1 MRVPVRNMAGETV
14 DEIELQ
20 DDVFGIEPNTAVMHQ
35 AVVRQQANARAG
47 THSTKTRSD
56 VAGGGTKP
64 CGKGHGAP
72 GRAPSVLPVHGRR
85 RGPRA
90 LPRSYAQ
97 QMNRKMRRLAPLRAS
112 VKAGAN
118 QLVVMDA
125 LQMDAPAPRRWPRP
139 RAAGRR
145 RFGADRPGGAEPE
158 RGAFRPQPDQGQ
170 DDRAERAERARHAHV
185 RRPLGGSRD
194 GGDGAGLAGGGLLA
208 CACRPGPEPR
218 AVRWPAGL
226 ERDGERQNARIR
238 SDQAARDDG
247 KVEHPGRCPQPL
259 HV

>member
-1 MRVPVRNMAGETV
+1 MAGETV

-64 CGKGHGAP
+64 WRQKGT
-72 GRAPSVLPVHGRR
+72 GRARQGSIRSPQFTGGGVAHG
-85 RGPRA
+85 P

-97 QMNRKMRRLAPLRAS
+97 QMNRKMRRLALRSALS

-125 LQMDAPAPRRWPRP
+125 LQMDAPRTKEMASLLERLGVGDSVLIVLAERNPNVELSARNLTKVKTIVPSALSVRDMLTYDVLL
-139 RAAGRR
+139 
-145 RFGADRPGGAEPE
+145 ADRATV
-158 RGAFRPQPDQGQ
+158 AMVQ
-170 DDRAERAERARHAHV
+170 DW
-185 RRPLGGSRD
+185 LGEAS
-194 GGDGAGLAGGGLLA
+194 
-208 CACRPGPEPR
+208 
-218 AVRWPAGL
+218 
-226 ERDGERQNARIR
+226 
-238 SDQAARDDG
+238 
-247 KVEHPGRCPQPL
+247 
-259 HV
+259 